1 LTPGVRTG
9 RLNNGSPFH
18 TQVGRREDLLKST
31 APTDQL
37 KAEHEKI
44 LILLRILEGICAR
57 LEVRRD
63 INPLYLGQVINF
75 MKIFVDKFHHGKEE
89 DLLFPAMRKA
99 GVRREPG
106 PIGELMIDHIK
117 GRSLARHMNL
127 AAERYGKYDRAAP
140 AQFVES
146 AKSYISLLNEHIRK
160 EDEIY
165 FPMAEKA
172 LSERQKKELWESFEE
187 LERTGAGRR
196 EHVSMLQILQDLE
209 HTFPD

>member
-1 LTPGVRTG
+1 MK
-9 RLNNGSPFH
+9 NGSPF
-18 TQVGRREDLLKST
+18 QGRGRGREDPLKSI

-44 LILLRILEGICAR
+44 LILLRILERICAR
-57 LEVRRD
+57 LEVRRN
-63 INPLYLGQVINF
+63 INPLYLGQMINF
-75 MKIFVDKFHHGKEE
+75 MKVFIDKFHHGKEE
-89 DLLFPAMRKA
+89 DLLFPAMQKA
-99 GVRREPG
+99 GVRREPC

-117 GRSLARHMNL
+117 GRSLARRMNL

-146 AKSYISLLNEHIRK
+146 AKSYISLLSEHIRK

-165 FPMAEKA
+165 FPLAEKA

-187 LERTGAGRR
+187 LERTGAGRK
-196 EHVSMLQILQDLE
+196 EHASMLKILQDLE

>member
-1 LTPGVRTG
+1 M
-9 RLNNGSPFH
+9 
-18 TQVGRREDLLKST
+18 

-44 LILLRILEGICAR
+44 LILLGVLERICAG
-57 LEVRRD
+57 LEAKRN
-63 INPLYLGQVINF
+63 INPLFLGQVIEF

-89 DLLFPAMRKA
+89 DSLFPAMQKA

-117 GRSLARHMNL
+117 GRSLARNMNL
-127 AAERYGKYDRAAP
+127 AVARYRKYDRGAS

-146 AKSYISLLNEHIRK
+146 AKSYISLLIEHIRK

-172 LSERQKKELWESFEE
+172 LSERQKKELWESFGE
-187 LERTGAGRR
+187 LGRTGADRK
-196 EHVSMLQILQDLE
+196 EHASMLQILQDLG
-209 HTFPD
+209 HTFLH